1 MRKKFASALIASLV
15 LTQLTGCSLFQKVTA
30 EDLVIDGFN
39 TLANAESYDLDM
51 ELIVGVKAEVEEGV
65 NMDMGINADINI
77 EGEEDITHFK
87 GDMGIEFMGMSMTEE
102 LESWVEVDGDT
113 TYTYDYSAED
123 DAWYVSEE
131 DTEDEDE
138 DKVKFVKVN
147 IDQAPEIA
155 EKYFVMSIPT
165 LKFIDNGELKGS
177 FVGAMSPDELEEWV
191 DERL

>member
-1 MRKKFASALIASLV
+1 M
-15 LTQLTGCSLFQKVTA
+15 
-30 EDLVIDGFN
+30 
-39 TLANAESYDLDM
+39 M
-51 ELIVGVKAEVEEGV
+51 IVNNDNFKAEV
-65 NMDMGINADINI
+65 
-77 EGEEDITHFK
+77 
-87 GDMGIEFMGMSMTEE
+87 
-102 LESWVEVDGDT
+102 LESKVPVVIDFFAEWCGPCKMFGPIFESV
-113 TYTYDYSAED
+113 AED
-123 DAWYVSEE
+123 Y
-131 DTEDEDE
+131 E